1 MILALLLAVCG
12 QPAPAP
18 TDSVILVD
26 SLAAPMA
33 VGLDSSVSPRVD
45 PLVVSDSTHPAAQ
58 AAHPP
63 IATDSV
69 RMLGL
74 DEAVERMIE
83 NNADLRA
90 AVYNWIGQN
99 TLKMAAWGAFEPRF
113 TASASEKS
121 QGRKGQDRPERHEN
135 LRTALK
141 GTLPTGTGWELA
153 YEHNAVEN
161 ATPKALSLMQTSAT
175 LRQPLLRGLLY
186 GGSWNSIV
194 SAKAAERRAFHDLRN
209 TLMSLFSDLLEAY
222 WDTYASQHQ
231 CEVDS
236 QSVAVARDLLA
247 DGSRRAARGLLSP
260 LELERIT
267 AELALRMARLLDAG
281 RQLGEA
287 RTRLSLILGD
297 STMAT
302 RWIPTPLLALDDDS
316 LEVSASRLDSLLD
329 QHPELGSARSEVVR
343 LQADRDA
350 HRSKSLPL
358 IDLTGS
364 VGRSATAYGDQ
375 VLRRKYDDPERI
387 ENFMSVGIEI
397 EIPIFADLQER
408 GAAIAGDMA
417 LRVAQLKKTHVAS
430 RLRQNALDL
439 ARRATSFRETSRQQT
454 VVVQYHT
461 LALGSELR
469 RLRAGLSSYQIVYEV
484 EEKLREAQR
493 ARLEAL
499 KSYRITRAQLER
511 TTGTLLVDLGLET
524 RHAAKIH
531 LRADLT
537 RNP

>member
-12 QPAPAP
+12 QTGSAV
-18 TDSVILVD
+18 TDSVLLLD
-26 SLAAPMA
+26 SAAAPVA
-33 VGLDSSVSPRVD
+33 PDSAATPAPVVVADSVRPVPTAPPRPV
-45 PLVVSDSTHPAAQ
+45 
-58 AAHPP
+58 
-63 IATDSV
+63 ATDSV
-69 RMLGL
+69 RTLGL
-74 DEAVERMIE
+74 DAAVERMIE

-121 QGRKGQDRPERHEN
+121 QGREGQDRPERHDN

-161 ATPKALSLMQTSAT
+161 AVPKALSLMQTSAT

-186 GGSWNSIV
+186 GGSWNGIV

-222 WDTYASQHQ
+222 WDTYASQRQ

-236 QSVAVARDLLA
+236 LSVAVARDLLA

-260 LELERIT
+260 LELERLT
-267 AELALRMARLLDAG
+267 SELALRMARLLDAG

-297 STMAT
+297 STLAT
-302 RWIPTPLLALDDDS
+302 RWIPTPPLGLDDDS
-316 LEVSASRLDSLLD
+316 LEPSAARLDSLFE
-329 QHPELGSARSEVVR
+329 QHPEIGSAHSEVDR
-343 LQADRDA
+343 LRADRDS
-350 HRSKSLPL
+350 HRSRSLPL
-358 IDLTGS
+358 IDLTAS
-364 VGRSATAYGDQ
+364 VGKAASAYGDRT
-375 VLRRKYDDPERI
+375 VVRKYDDPERI
-387 ENFMSVGIEI
+387 ETSLSVGVEV
-397 EIPIFADLQER
+397 EVPVFGDLQER
-408 GAAIAGDMA
+408 GAAKAGDMA
-417 LRVAQLKKTHVAS
+417 LRVARLKEIHVGS

-439 ARRATSFRETSRQQT
+439 ARRATSYRETSRQQSR
-454 VVVQYHT
+454 VVQYHT
-461 LALGSELR
+461 SALASELR
-469 RLRAGLSSYQIVYEV
+469 RLRAGLSTYQIVYEV

-493 ARLEAL
+493 AQLDAL

-524 RHAAKIH
+524 RHAAKVV
-531 LRADLT
+531 LRSDLT
-537 RNP
+537 REP